1 MTSTGSRADHINSK
15 HTMNDLKAL
24 SALFFIL
31 HGGGGWQKME
41 HVEEGTSLLMFV
53 ASKHSLKT
61 DGVLGLR

>member
-41 HVEEGTSLLMFV
+41 HVQEGTSLLMFV
-53 ASKHSLKT
+53 ALKRTLET
-61 DGVLGLR
+61 DSELGLR